1 MTSFTELEKDFAAL
15 LPLDASARALALQ
28 QMPPS
33 RRTQLLR
40 LLDADQDPLD
50 PLATSIAHGHT
61 QANSLQGGQQLGA
74 WQIGAEIGAGGMGTV
89 YLAQRMDGQ
98 YTQTAAIKVLRGFP
112 SADGHARLRRERQIL
127 AQLDHPNIARLLDGG
142 ETSDGQPY
150 LVMEFIEGSSIT
162 QYAAENNLS
171 RAARLAL
178 MDQIADAISHAHQ
191 RLVIHRDLKPANILV
206 RSDGVPK
213 LLDFGI
219 AALIDSEA
227 GRSDT
232 QTRAWTPGYSSPE
245 QAAGRAITTAT
256 DVFAFGML
264 LRELLTG
271 VKPDG
276 SPSTPALAAVQID
289 PDLAGIL
296 NKSTNENPG
305 ARYASIEAMR
315 DDIGRWR
322 AGKPVRA
329 APDSA
334 WYRTRKFLVRNWRA
348 VSIGMIVF
356 LTVTGFVVRIDQE
369 RAKALVAQAQARA
382 AALSS
387 EQNLL
392 RSQAVVDFFSDMFAA
407 LAPAQTMGQPVQ
419 PSALIAR
426 AEQHLRDAPPSDP
439 VLARE
444 YAAQLGSLYQVLGEG
459 AKAATLL
466 QQSISGESAAD
477 RYSALALAE
486 RHAALALIQSDMNDQ
501 NKRDQALENTLVA
514 AQLRAQFAPDDKIL
528 ALRSQL
534 ALVHSYVGTSDF
546 SKAHAALASAEELL
560 QPNTVVPPSLR
571 IFALQT
577 RADLAF
583 GERDF
588 APMLNA
594 AQDALA
600 MLDQY
605 PNEDQS
611 LRIELERLCALAQQ
625 GLGRLELADAAF
637 ARAISEQKRLIGDTG
652 LRATGL
658 YNDRA
663 VLLSQLGRFAQAQSM
678 YDQSAAI
685 AQAAGGPDRDHNP
698 LLLNNSCDA
707 QTGLGN
713 YALALTNCQAAAA
726 ILIKDRPV
734 DDAERMLVES
744 NLARVL
750 ALTGNANLAV
760 QRLLALQKRAAAAQ
774 GPDSFP
780 VALHTFRAVRAA
792 LISGQLMQA
801 QGFADDACKRL
812 EATFS
817 APHVWRAR
825 ARRVRAMVLSQRGQF
840 EEARADLTRARSE
853 AVQSLPANHPLIAQI
868 DLDRARELQRSGD
881 IEGARALL
889 SNALPALRA
898 CCLASEI
905 DRASAEKMALALR
918 LPAQK

>member
-28 QMPPS
+28 QMAPS
-33 RRTQLLR
+33 QRAQLLR
-40 LLDADQDPLD
+40 LLDADQTTHD
-50 PLATSIAHGHT
+50 PLAASIAHGRV
-61 QANSLQGGQQLGA
+61 QGSGLQGGQQLGA

-89 YLAQRMDGQ
+89 YLAQRVDGQ
-98 YTQTAAIKVLRGFP
+98 YHQTAAIKVLRGFP

-150 LVMEFIEGSSIT
+150 LVMEYIEGRSIT
-162 QYAAENNLS
+162 QYAAENNLP
-171 RAARLAL
+171 RAARMAL

-219 AALIDSEA
+219 AALIDGEA
-227 GRSDT
+227 GQSDT
-232 QTRAWTPGYSSPE
+232 LTRAWTPGYSSPE
-245 QAAGRAITTAT
+245 QAAGRAITTAS
-256 DVFAFGML
+256 DVFAFAML
-264 LRELLTG
+264 TRELLSG

-276 SPSTPALAAVQID
+276 SPSTPALAPVRID

-296 NKSTNENPG
+296 NKAANENPST
-305 ARYASIEAMR
+305 RYASIDAMR

-322 AGKPVRA
+322 TGKPVRA
-329 APDSA
+329 ARNTP
-334 WYRTRKFLVRNWRA
+334 WYRTRKFLLRHWRA
-348 VSIGMIVF
+348 ASLCLVALLTIIGFIYR
-356 LTVTGFVVRIDQE
+356 LDQE
-369 RAKALVAQAQARA
+369 RALAMVAQAQARSA
-382 AALSS
+382 AQSS

-407 LAPAQTMGQPVQ
+407 LAPAQTMGQPMR
-419 PSALIAR
+419 PAALIAR
-426 AEQHLRDAPPSDP
+426 AEQHLREAPPSDP
-439 VLARE
+439 LLARE

-459 AKAATLL
+459 NKAATLL
-466 QQSISGESAAD
+466 QQSISGEIAQD
-477 RYSALALAE
+477 RYSALALAK

-501 NKRDQALENTLVA
+501 SKRDQALKNNLVA
-514 AQLRAQFAPDDKIL
+514 AQLRAQFAPDDKTL

-534 ALVHSYVGTSDF
+534 ALVQSYVGTSEF
-546 SKAHAALASAEELL
+546 SKAQAALANAEYLL
-560 QPNTVVPPSLR
+560 QKNTAIPPSLR
-571 IFALQT
+571 ILAAQM
-577 RADLAF
+577 RAELAF

-588 APMLNA
+588 SAMLTA
-594 AQDALA
+594 AQNALE
-600 MLDQY
+600 LINKY

-611 LRIELERLCALAQQ
+611 LRIELERLVALSQQ

-637 ARAISEQKRLIGDTG
+637 ARAIAEQKRFVGDSG

-663 VLLSQLGRFAQAQSM
+663 VLLSQLGRFAEAQSM

-685 AQAAGGPDRDHNP
+685 AQAAGGPDRKKNP

-713 YALALTNCQAAAA
+713 YVLALANCQAAAA
-726 ILIKDRPV
+726 ILINERPEN
-734 DDAERMLVES
+734 DAERMLVES
-744 NLARVL
+744 NVARVL
-750 ALTGNANLAV
+750 ALTGSAEIAV
-760 QRLLALQKRAAAAQ
+760 RRFIDLQKRAAVAQ

-792 LISGQLMQA
+792 LISGQLLAAQA
-801 QGFADDACKRL
+801 FADDACTRL
-812 EATFS
+812 EAAFP

-825 ARRVRAMVLSQRGQF
+825 ARRMRAMVLSQRGRF
-840 EEARADLTRARSE
+840 SEAEVDLVRARSE
-853 AVQSLPANHPLIAQI
+853 AIQSLPVNHPLIAQI
-868 DLDRARELQRSGD
+868 DVDRAQELRRSGD
-881 IEGARALL
+881 LEGARALL
-889 SNALPALRA
+889 SSALPVLRA
-898 CCLASEI
+898 CCLDSEI
-905 DRASAEKMALALR
+905 DRAIAEKMAVALR
-918 LPAQK
+918 LPALK

>member
-1 MTSFTELEKDFAAL
+1 MTNFTELEKDFAAL

-28 QMPPS
+28 KMAPS
-33 RRTQLLR
+33 RRVQLLR
-40 LLDADQDPLD
+40 LLDADQATHD
-50 PLATSIAHGHT
+50 PLATSIAHARM
-61 QANSLQGGQQLGA
+61 QENALQGGQQLGA
-74 WQIGAEIGAGGMGTV
+74 WQIGAEIGIGGMGTV
-89 YLAQRMDGQ
+89 YLAQRIDGQ

-150 LVMEFIEGSSIT
+150 LVMELIEGCSIT
-162 QYAAENNLS
+162 QYAAENNLP
-171 RAARLAL
+171 RAARIAL
-178 MDQIADAISHAHQ
+178 MDQVADAISHAHQ

-271 VKPDG
+271 AKPDG
-276 SPSTPALAAVQID
+276 SPSIPALTPVQID
-289 PDLAGIL
+289 QDLAGIL
-296 NKSTNENPG
+296 NKSTDENPS

-329 APDSA
+329 ASDSA
-334 WYRTRKFLVRNWRA
+334 WYRTRKFLSRNWRA
-348 VSIGMIVF
+348 ASLGLVALLTIIGFIYR
-356 LTVTGFVVRIDQE
+356 LDQE
-369 RAKALVAQAQARA
+369 RALALAAQAQARA
-382 AALSS
+382 AALNS
-387 EQNLL
+387 ERNLL
-392 RSQAVVDFFSDMFAA
+392 RSQAVVDFFSDMFEA
-407 LAPAQTMGQPVQ
+407 LAPAQTMGQPLQ
-419 PSALIAR
+419 PSVLIAR
-426 AEQHLRDAPPSDP
+426 AEKHLRDAPPSDP
-439 VLARE
+439 ALARE

-459 AKAATLL
+459 EKATTLL
-466 QQSISGESAAD
+466 EQSISGEHAAD
-477 RYSALALAE
+477 RYSALALAD
-486 RHAALALIQSDMNDQ
+486 RHAALALILSDMNDQ
-501 NKRDQALENTLVA
+501 SKRNQALENTLIA

-528 ALRSQL
+528 ALHSQL
-534 ALVHSYVGTSDF
+534 ALVQSYVGISDF
-546 SKAHAALASAEELL
+546 SKAHAALAGAEKLL
-560 QPNTVVPPSLR
+560 HSNIEVPPSLR
-571 IFALQT
+571 ILAAQM
-577 RADLAF
+577 RAELAF

-588 APMLNA
+588 PPMLIA
-594 AQDALA
+594 AQNTLA

-625 GLGRLELADAAF
+625 GLGRLDLADDAF
-637 ARAISEQKRLIGDTG
+637 ARAISEQKRLIGDSG

-663 VLLSQLGRFAQAQSM
+663 VLLSQLGRFAQAQEM
-678 YDQSAAI
+678 YDQSGAI

-713 YALALTNCQAAAA
+713 YALALTNCQAAATL
-726 ILIKDRPV
+726 LIKDRPI

-750 ALTGNANLAV
+750 ALTGNAKVAV
-760 QRLLALQKRAAAAQ
+760 QRFIELQKRAVAAQ
-774 GPDSFP
+774 GPDSFL
-780 VALHTFRAVRAA
+780 VALHAFRAVRAA
-792 LISGQLMQA
+792 LISGQLLAAQA
-801 QGFADDACKRL
+801 FADDACKRL

-825 ARRVRAMVLSQRGQF
+825 ARRMRAMVLSQRGKF
-840 EEARADLTRARSE
+840 AEAEVDLKHARSE
-853 AVQSLPANHPLIAQI
+853 ALQSLPANHPLVAQI
-868 DLDRARELQRSGD
+868 DLDRAQQLQRSGD
-881 IEGARALL
+881 TEGARTLL
-889 SNALPALRA
+889 TSALPALRT
-898 CCLASEI
+898 CCLATEI
-905 DRASAEKMALALR
+905 DRALAEKMATALG